1 MYFLLIFSMK
11 RLYLIFS
18 VRVFMA
24 VWLVLSAAIAVSQPV
39 KFRLY
44 LIGDAGKTSVATEG
58 IPQLIQQSYRPE
70 VPSGV
75 VFLGDNIYPKGMPAH
90 GEKGRDEAEEIL
102 KAQVGL
108 FRDASVPIIFVPGN
122 HDWKKGKS
130 EGWQYIQNQ
139 QQWLDSL
146 HLRHVRMLPEGGC
159 PGPVEVVL
167 SDGLVLLVIDSQWFL
182 HPWNKPAGSESPCDV
197 KEPADLFIQLQDMI
211 RRHAGKQIVVAAHH
225 PIFTYGE
232 HGGEF
237 TVKDHLFPLL
247 DVNKNLYLPLPIVGS
262 IYPFYRK
269 IFGNIQDVAHPVNKQ
284 YRQLMIELLEQYPG
298 IIYANGHEHSLQ
310 YSIKDSV
317 HYITSGSG
325 SKTSFVRKKGY
336 AQYAAAKNGL
346 AWIDVLE
353 DNTTRI
359 VFTETGAAT
368 PAYQVQL
375 PAVSKSD
382 LVTSNGPF
390 PATVSAYASARY
402 EAGRGK
408 QAALGSNYRKE
419 WKTVIEV
426 PVIKLKE
433 RDLTVLQK
441 GGGMQTLSLR
451 LADSKGQEFTLRSV
465 EKYPEKAVPEILKKT
480 FAQDI
485 VQDQISAA
493 HPYGALVIA
502 PMADAVGIYHTNP
515 EVVYIPNDPGLG
527 LYQKEFANT
536 LALFEERPDGEA
548 KDKPYFGNADKIIS
562 TDKML
567 VRLQED
573 HDRKVDQEFVLRSR
587 LFDLVIGDWDRH
599 DDQWR
604 WAVTKEKK
612 QEVYR
617 PIPRDRDQA
626 FFVSEGWLA
635 SLWSRKW
642 ALPKFEGFHHDVR
655 WVPGFMF
662 NARYFDRSFLNGLS
676 RETWLEQARFIQVHL
691 TDSVIDAAIKKFPN
705 PIYTLHGE
713 EIASKL
719 KSRRDHL
726 LQYALDHY
734 TFLAKEVDVVSS
746 DKPEWFDVTATGDQ
760 VTVQVFKIN
769 KKGEKADAL
778 YERTFAAGE
787 TNELRL
793 YGRGGDDQ
801 FHIKG
806 TRNSIR
812 VRIIG
817 GDGKDSVHQ
826 SGIKPVMVYDAR
838 NGIDVNSWR
847 RLYNLTSNDQHI
859 NDYNRKAF
867 RYPRL
872 APLVY
877 GNFNF
882 DDGVFVGAGFIY
894 TNHGFR
900 KEPYKS
906 QHLVLAS
913 YAPLT
918 ASYNFKYDGRF
929 TDVIGKWGLRINAD
943 IKAPNFVNNFFGW
956 GNETVFNSEL
966 DDDPMYE
973 DEIER
978 SIDYYRIRYQQ
989 IELNAAFTRR
999 LGRWG
1004 VLEIGPFFQRV
1015 EIEKPLSEV
1024 RFINEYAATLSEPF
1038 FEVPKSFTGLHYR
1051 WGIDHRDNPRLTT
1064 RGILLEQESYF
1075 VKGITDRATDY
1086 TSHTAAISFYQ
1097 SFKLPARITFAWRIG
1112 GGLNSGRYEL
1122 YQAQILD
1129 GKTELRG
1136 FRKTRFYGDSKV
1148 FSNAEVRLKL
1158 ASIKTYLFPASIGI
1172 NGFYDAGRVWYE
1184 DENSIDPSTETG
1196 RSSVWHQGFGGGIWF
1211 TPMNLT
1217 VLSSEFAHS
1226 KDGNMFYIRL
1236 GFLF

>member
-1 MYFLLIFSMK
+1 MK

-18 VRVFMA
+18 MRLFIVVLLSLLATSDVMA
-24 VWLVLSAAIAVSQPV
+24 QQV
-39 KFRLY
+39 KFRLF

-58 IPQLIQQSYRPE
+58 IPQLIQNSYNNT
-70 VPSGV
+70 VPAGV
-75 VFLGDNIYPKGMPAH
+75 VFLGDNIYPKGLPSK
-90 GEKGRDEAEEIL
+90 GERGRAEAEAIL

-108 FRDASVPIIFVPGN
+108 FQEAKVPMIFVPGN

-130 EGWQYIQNQ
+130 EGWEYIKNQ

-146 HLRHVRMLPEGGC
+146 HMPNVRMLPEGGC
-159 PGPVEVVL
+159 PGPTEVLL
-167 SDGLVLLVIDSQWFL
+167 SDDLVLLVIDSQWFL
-182 HPWNKPAGSESPCDV
+182 HPWDKPIGSESPCDV
-197 KEPADLFIQLQDMI
+197 KEPAALFIQLQDMI
-211 RRHAGKQIVVAAHH
+211 RRHDGKQIVVAAHH

-298 IIYANGHEHSLQ
+298 IIYTNGHEHALQ
-310 YSIKDSV
+310 YSLKDSV
-317 HYITSGSG
+317 HYVTSGSG

-353 DNTTRI
+353 DNSTRI
-359 VFTETGAAT
+359 IYMETGATT
-368 PAYQVQL
+368 PAFQV
-375 PAVSKSD
+375 D
-382 LVTSNGPF
+382 LHPIKKLSSTASNGPF
-390 PATVSAYASARY
+390 PATVSAYASSRY
-402 EAGRGK
+402 EAGPGK
-408 QAALGSNYRKE
+408 QSALGSNYRAE
-419 WKTVIEV
+419 WKTTLEV
-426 PVIKLKE
+426 PVINLNE
-433 RDLTVLQK
+433 RGLTILQK

-451 LADSKGQEFTLRSV
+451 LADSAGQEYTLRSV

-515 EVVYIPNDPGLG
+515 EVVYIPNDPALG

-567 VRLQED
+567 QRLQED
-573 HDRKVDQEFVLRSR
+573 HDRNVDQEFVLRSR

-612 QEVYR
+612 REVYR

-635 SLWSRKW
+635 SIWSRKW
-642 ALPKFEGFHHDVR
+642 ALPKFEGFHDEVR

-662 NARYFDRSFLNGLS
+662 NARYFDRSFLNGLP
-676 RETWLEQARFIQVHL
+676 REKWLEQARYIQLHL
-691 TDSVIDAAIKKFPN
+691 TDSVIESAIKQFPK
-705 PIYTLHGE
+705 PIYDLHGD
-713 EIASKL
+713 EIIRKI

-726 LQYALDHY
+726 LEYAADHY
-734 TFLAKEVDVVSS
+734 AYLAKEVDVVGS
-746 DKPEWFDVTATGDQ
+746 DKAEWFDISVTEEKVD
-760 VTVQVFKIN
+760 VEVFKIN
-769 KKGEKADAL
+769 KKGEKSDPL
-778 YERTFAAGE
+778 YVRSFESRE

-793 YGRGGDDQ
+793 YGLGGDDQ
-801 FHIKG
+801 FHIQG
-806 TRNSIR
+806 IRNSVK

-817 GDGKDSVHQ
+817 GEGKDSVQ
-826 SGIKPVMVYDAR
+826 QAGLKPVLVYDTR
-838 NGIDVNSWR
+838 DGVVVNSWR
-847 RLYNLTSNDQHI
+847 RLYNLTSNYHHV

-882 DDGVFVGAGFIY
+882 DDGVFIGAGFLY

-918 ASYNFKYDGRF
+918 SSYNFKYDGRF
-929 TDVIGKWGLRINAD
+929 TDVIGKWGVRINAD

-966 DDDPMYE
+966 DDDPAYE
-973 DEIER
+973 DQVER
-978 SIDYYRIRYQQ
+978 SVDYYRIRYQQ
-989 IELNAAFTRR
+989 IELNAAFTRKFGS
-999 LGRWG
+999 LGF
-1004 VLEIGPFFQRV
+1004 LEIGPFFQRV
-1015 EIEKPLSEV
+1015 EIEKPLKDL
-1024 RFINEYAATLSEPF
+1024 RYINEYAATLSEPF

-1051 WGIDHRDNPRLTT
+1051 WGIDQRDNPRLTT
-1064 RGILLEQESYF
+1064 RGVLLEQESYF

-1086 TSHTAAISFYQ
+1086 TSHTLGISFYQ
-1097 SFKLPARITFAWRIG
+1097 SFKLPAKVTFAWRIG

-1158 ASIKTYLFPASIGI
+1158 ASIKTYLFPASVGI
-1172 NGFYDAGRVWYE
+1172 NAFYDAGRVWYK
-1184 DENSIDPSTETG
+1184 DETGKDPSVVTG
-1196 RSSVWHQGFGGGIWF
+1196 HSTVWHQGWGGGFWF

-1217 VLSSEFAHS
+1217 VLSTEFAHS
-1226 KDGNMFYIRL
+1226 KDGNMFYIRF